1 MYRNRDLMRV
11 LDQTR
16 KETDMKKI
24 SLNDIDKS
32 RNNDNGEYQ
41 LDPTEKYVINLEEEL
56 QFQTAIMTSFQIMG
70 APPALKNYHAWLF
83 KNNFSC
89 NCYFMV
95 VLQGCKPVICSYD
108 YSSYFICDSD
118 SMACCGDHRSGRC
131 CMFYIAVYNWL
142 DIELEFDITKLSCR
156 MFG

>member
-1 MYRNRDLMRV
+1 
-11 LDQTR
+11 
-16 KETDMKKI
+16 
-24 SLNDIDKS
+24 
-32 RNNDNGEYQ
+32 
-41 LDPTEKYVINLEEEL
+41 
-56 QFQTAIMTSFQIMG
+56 
-70 APPALKNYHAWLF
+70 
-83 KNNFSC
+83 
-89 NCYFMV
+89 MV

-156 MFG
+156 MFGYTNLQGHRQACFNMTRDGFVFLVMGYRGKKAASFKEAYIKRFLYSVRSHSL